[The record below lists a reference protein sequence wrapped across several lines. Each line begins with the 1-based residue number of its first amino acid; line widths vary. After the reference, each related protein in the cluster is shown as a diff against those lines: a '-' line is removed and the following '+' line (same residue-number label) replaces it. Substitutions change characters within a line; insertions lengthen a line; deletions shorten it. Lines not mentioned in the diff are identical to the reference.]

1 MSVFYFSVFIVMVGG
16 FYHYLPRLFSLLLVA
31 LGFRSMYLSFY
42 GLPKEIKAMLS
53 PESLSVLE
61 RILDI
66 GWMFIIL
73 GVVMLIYKLIIIKT
87 KINQV
92 ATEEA

>member
-1 MSVFYFSVFIVMVGG
+1 
-16 FYHYLPRLFSLLLVA
+16 
-31 LGFRSMYLSFY
+31 
-42 GLPKEIKAMLS
+42 
-53 PESLSVLE
+53 
-61 RILDI
+61 
-66 GWMFIIL
+66 MFIIL

>member
-1 MSVFYFSVFIVMVGG
+1 MSVFYFSAFIIMVGG
-16 FYHYLPRLFSLLLVA
+16 FYHYLPRLFSLLLMA

-42 GLPKEIKAMLS
+42 GLSKEMKAMLS

-61 RILDI
+61 SILNA

-73 GVVMLIYKLIIIKT
+73 GFVMLLYKMHFIKT
-87 KINQV
+87 KSNQV
-92 ATEEA
+92 VTEEV

>member
-1 MSVFYFSVFIVMVGG
+1 MKQ
-16 FYHYLPRLFSLLLVA
+16 VA
-31 LGFRSMYLSFY
+31 TEERSMYLSFY